1 MLPLFNSR
9 KPFANGLAEHQ
20 CPRCH
25 REVELPLG
33 QLCRQCRAEI
43 ERRAA
48 RIGHIV
54 SLTSTAAVAVYVF
67 ARMAPGDTLGR
78 NVGIAGI
85 VVWFIL
91 SNMVVRRIV
100 REWIS

>member
-9 KPFANGLAEHQ
+9 KPFATGLVEHE

-43 ERRAA
+43 HRRAA
-48 RIGHIV
+48 RIGNLVALI
-54 SLTSTAAVAVYVF
+54 STGAVAVYVW
-67 ARMAPGDTLGR
+67 ANVAPGDQLGR

-85 VVWFIL
+85 AVWFIL
-91 SNMVVRRIV
+91 SNMVTRRV
-100 REWIS
+100 ARELIK